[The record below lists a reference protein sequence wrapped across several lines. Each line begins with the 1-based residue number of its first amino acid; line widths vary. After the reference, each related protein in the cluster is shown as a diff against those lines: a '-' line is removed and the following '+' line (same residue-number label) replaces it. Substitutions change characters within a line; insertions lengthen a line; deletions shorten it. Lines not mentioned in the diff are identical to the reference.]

1 MKIEKFKKLKNGVYE
16 LQLDNYDKILTYE
29 EVILKYELLLNKNI
43 TPKKL
48 KEIEQ
53 LNSYYENYYK
63 ALRLI
68 NKKAYTRKELYLK
81 LKNDEQ
87 LVENVNNVLDEL
99 EKQGYLNDKVYS
111 NGYVNNKIITTT
123 HGPNRIKKELSDR
136 GVDSKIISEVMENY
150 TEEIELEKIE
160 KIVKRQLKSNHNK
173 SNNYMIRKI
182 KNELLSEGF
191 RNDLIEQ
198 VISNANI
205 SDDSDIRE
213 KEYNKIKNKLSKKYS
228 GKELEYKIKEKMALK
243 GFYY

>member
-29 EVILKYELLLNKNI
+29 EVILKYELLINREISSK
-43 TPKKL
+43 TL
-48 KEIEQ
+48 KEINE
-53 LNSYYENYYK
+53 LNSYYECYYR

-68 NKKAYTRKELYLK
+68 NKKAYTRKELFIK
-81 LKNDEQ
+81 LKDE
-87 LVENVNNVLDEL
+87 ELDFDTINKALNEL

-111 NGYVNNKIITTT
+111 NGFVNNKIITTT

-173 SNNYMIRKI
+173 SNSYMIRKI

-191 RNDLIEQ
+191 RNDLVEQ